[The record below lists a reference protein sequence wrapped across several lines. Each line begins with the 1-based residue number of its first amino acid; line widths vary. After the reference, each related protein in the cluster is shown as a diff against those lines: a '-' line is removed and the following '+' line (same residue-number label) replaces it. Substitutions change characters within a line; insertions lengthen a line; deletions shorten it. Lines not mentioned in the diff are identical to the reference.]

1 MLRFLIIQRIIIS
14 ICYTGHI
21 NLDSTK
27 WIYIWLD
34 FPLYISVNCLKLV
47 VTSIRGKF
55 IGLTYKMA
63 GRGNN
68 SEWKYVI
75 RKPSNDSLRPCT
87 LYTLQWRACQCLVL
101 HFVLYLTQSMADT
114 YLMAGLLWQ
123 VLLLLQHSIWQ
134 RSSLAPMYETK
145 QKQSRSSSL
154 NNTLSFK
161 FCSRFF

>member
-87 LYTLQWRACQCLVL
+87 LYTLQWRACQWLVL
-101 HFVLYLTQSMADT
+101 HFVLYFDSIHGRYLLNGRVVVTGVVVVAAQHMAT
-114 YLMAGLLWQ
+114 
-123 VLLLLQHSIWQ
+123 VF
-134 RSSLAPMYETK
+134 
-145 QKQSRSSSL
+145 SSSYVW
-154 NNTLSFK
+154 NKTKTIQIFISQQHVK
-161 FCSRFF
+161 F